1 MPMIR
6 HSKAFVF
13 PIMDQSTVVIEG
25 IGLSSRSHNR
35 LRQPRSH
42 VIRTGSKKKFMTD
55 AHHADSQQLV
65 EWMQRLAGCQDRDAF
80 AGLFA
85 YFAPR
90 IKAYMMRSGSDNAAA
105 EEFAQEAMLMV
116 WRKANSFDASQA
128 SVATWV
134 FTIAR
139 NKRIDAF
146 RRINRPEL
154 DPDDPLLQPA
164 AEPMQD
170 DKVVED
176 QTARTIAA
184 AMDQLPEEQAVML
197 RMAFYEDKAHSE
209 IADETGLPLGTV
221 KSRLRLAMG
230 KLRSLLGDTEL

>member
-1 MPMIR
+1 
-6 HSKAFVF
+6 
-13 PIMDQSTVVIEG
+13 
-25 IGLSSRSHNR
+25 
-35 LRQPRSH
+35 
-42 VIRTGSKKKFMTD
+42 MTD
-55 AHHADSQQLV
+55 TVIPDATDLAA
-65 EWMQRLAGCQDRDAF
+65 MMRRLAEDEDRDAF
-80 AGLFA
+80 AALFE

-90 IKAYMMRSGSDNAAA
+90 IKAYMMRSGSDDVAA

-116 WRKANSFDASQA
+116 WRRASSFDPSQA

-146 RRINRPEL
+146 RRNNRPEL

-170 DKVVED
+170 DKMEED
-176 QTARTIAA
+176 QVAEAIRTAMA
-184 AMDQLPEEQAVML
+184 DLPAEQVRML
-197 RMAFYEDKAHSE
+197 QMAFYEDKAHSE
-209 IADETGLPLGTV
+209 IAEETGLPLGTV

-230 KLRSLLGDTEL
+230 KLKNLLGETDL

>member
-1 MPMIR
+1 
-6 HSKAFVF
+6 
-13 PIMDQSTVVIEG
+13 
-25 IGLSSRSHNR
+25 
-35 LRQPRSH
+35 
-42 VIRTGSKKKFMTD
+42 MTD
-55 AHHADSQQLV
+55 PQNADAQQLI
-65 EWMQRLAGCQDRDAF
+65 EWMQRLAVGQDRTAF
-80 AGLFA
+80 AGLFG

-116 WRKANSFDASQA
+116 WRKANSFDANQA

-154 DPDDPLLQPA
+154 DPEDPLLQPS

-170 DKVVED
+170 DKVIED
-176 QTARTIAA
+176 QTAQAIAA
-184 AMDQLPEEQAVML
+184 AMEQLPEEQAVML
-197 RMAFYEDKAHSE
+197 KMAFYEDKAHSE

-230 KLRSLLGDTEL
+230 KLRSLLGDVEL